1 MSTSTDTKRAILRIK
16 ISLSG
21 VSKPPVWRRLLVP
34 ADIRLDRFHEVIQAA
49 MGWENYHLHVF
60 TNGSARYG
68 MRDPELDHRDE
79 RRTTLNRLVKGSGD
93 RIRYAYDFGDSW
105 EHDIAVEEV
114 LPADEDRSYPICL
127 TGKGA
132 CPPEDCGG
140 VWGYEELREVLAD
153 PAHEEHENM
162 LEWLGLER
170 GSEFDPARFDVD
182 EVNAALGLVSVG
194 AR

>member
-16 ISLSG
+16 ISLIG

-60 TNGSARYG
+60 THGSARYG
-68 MRDPELDHRDE
+68 PADPELDHRDE
-79 RRTTLNRLVKGSGD
+79 RRTTLNRLVTGSGE
-93 RIRYAYDFGDSW
+93 RIRYAYDFGDGW

-114 LPADEDRSYPICL
+114 LAADEDRPYPICL

-182 EVNAALGLVSVG
+182 EVNAALGLVSAG
-194 AR
+194 TR